1 MRKIARIVGM
11 LLLCI
16 LLVQPVQAAD
26 KDITVKTRI
35 RDDEIYLLIKD
46 SQSSEAIAPDKN
58 YRLIFMT
65 EAEYAGEQVWLYT
78 SEYDCTGEEL
88 EPYRN
93 KNDKFDEPLEH
104 TKNIAFQLW
113 EENENGWSERSEICA
128 CKDEFSDGKEISVSE
143 DSDGNEA
150 ESQDYI
156 LMDSEQKKI
165 VLPLQ
170 KAAELYGIQVRSD
183 MQGQVT
189 EILDSRGTFIKDSVL
204 FSASDDGLTLSR
216 TVPLPTP
223 QPTATPTPEPTAT
236 PQPTATPTPEPT
248 ATPQPTATPTPEPTA
263 TPQPTATPT
272 PEPTATLE
280 PTATPQPTATPTPEP
295 TATPQPTATPTPEP
309 TATPEATATPTPE
322 PTVTP
327 EPTATPAA
335 ATVTSE
341 PAVTPTPE
349 PSAPG
354 SSSKKGSGGIVLFLM
369 VVLLALIAVIIYL
382 LQQSR
387 KKKNRAEAQAI
398 SENPEDTWDPSDS
411 EDTLHPDEEL
421 PVAPVQKSPFV
432 IQSAVINNKG
442 GVRRNNEDNFCLN
455 GTIMQ
460 REKMDDGANISGI
473 SKEPVQL
480 YAVCDGMGG
489 TDNGE
494 DASYAAV
501 NILAERKEECGRWI
515 EKSEFTKVLRSIS
528 DRIYKR
534 SEQKG
539 KKSGTTIVSMVW
551 NREKAI
557 FVNVGDSRI
566 YRMRNH
572 KLEQISLDHSKVQRM
587 ISMGVLDPEQAK
599 THPDRHV
606 ITQYLGMPSEVR
618 ISPYYVTDSS
628 VKEND
633 LYLMCS
639 DGLTDM
645 VEDAKI
651 AEILN
656 TESEPRKAAQALIKE
671 ALENGGRDNVTVMVL
686 RIVKD
691 PEGKKRI

>member
-1 MRKIARIVGM
+1 M
-11 LLLCI
+11 
-16 LLVQPVQAAD
+16 
-26 KDITVKTRI
+26 
-35 RDDEIYLLIKD
+35 
-46 SQSSEAIAPDKN
+46 
-58 YRLIFMT
+58 
-65 EAEYAGEQVWLYT
+65 
-78 SEYDCTGEEL
+78 
-88 EPYRN
+88 
-93 KNDKFDEPLEH
+93 
-104 TKNIAFQLW
+104 
-113 EENENGWSERSEICA
+113 
-128 CKDEFSDGKEISVSE
+128 
-143 DSDGNEA
+143 
-150 ESQDYI
+150 
-156 LMDSEQKKI
+156 
-165 VLPLQ
+165 
-170 KAAELYGIQVRSD
+170 
-183 MQGQVT
+183 
-189 EILDSRGTFIKDSVL
+189 
-204 FSASDDGLTLSR
+204 
-216 TVPLPTP
+216 
-223 QPTATPTPEPTAT
+223 
-236 PQPTATPTPEPT
+236 
-248 ATPQPTATPTPEPTA
+248 
-263 TPQPTATPT
+263 
-272 PEPTATLE
+272 
-280 PTATPQPTATPTPEP
+280 
-295 TATPQPTATPTPEP
+295 
-309 TATPEATATPTPE
+309 
-322 PTVTP
+322 
-327 EPTATPAA
+327 
-335 ATVTSE
+335 
-341 PAVTPTPE
+341 
-349 PSAPG
+349 
-354 SSSKKGSGGIVLFLM
+354 LFLM
-369 VVLLALIAVIIYL
+369 VVLLVLIAVIIYL

-398 SENPEDTWDPSDS
+398 SENPEDTWNPSDS

-421 PVAPVQKSPFV
+421 PVAPVQKSLFV

-442 GVRRNNEDNFCLN
+442 RVRRNNEDNFCLN

-460 REKMDDGANISGI
+460 REKMDDGANISSI
-473 SKEPVQL
+473 CKEPVQL

-539 KKSGTTIVSMVW
+539 KKSGTTIVSMVLD
-551 NREKAI
+551 REKAI

-587 ISMGVLDPEQAK
+587 ISMGVLEPEQAK

-606 ITQYLGMPSEVR
+606 ITQYLGMPAEVR

-691 PEGKKRI
+691 SEGKKRI